1 MSDAI
6 PDELV
11 TNYEHFRDAL
21 SSFLVEHIAVPFT
34 KRKHVPKRQARR
46 AAKAKPAS
54 PPPSSSSP
62 PLTEPEPKSEPE
74 PTLTPATTTPTDEET
89 SPEPDPDDLADF
101 TTYLATATFLALP
114 PPLQSI
120 AHHTWTD
127 PSLSLQTQ
135 YPLPLTPDQTLTI
148 LQALDPSVPDSLVA
162 YGLATPAE
170 TVAYRH
176 GHGIAGSSHS
186 PKGSSSKK
194 GSSSPTS
201 EPTTTT
207 TPSTWNLPTPSE
219 FLAPILTAYLTTAT
233 SPPPPPRS
241 TKATAMS
248 TTGCEICG
256 RDWLNLGYHH
266 LIPRMVHAKVV
277 KRGWHRADELQNVA
291 WLCGAC
297 HRFVHRFRGH
307 EELAREFYTVERL
320 LGAEEVRRFA
330 EWVGR
335 VRWMAR

>member
-1 MSDAI
+1 MADEIS
-6 PDELV
+6 DELV

-34 KRKHVPKRQARR
+34 KRKH
-46 AAKAKPAS
+46 
-54 PPPSSSSP
+54 
-62 PLTEPEPKSEPE
+62 PEPKSEPE
-74 PTLTPATTTPTDEET
+74 PTLTPATTIPTDEET

-114 PPLQSI
+114 PTLQSI

-135 YPLPLTPDQTLTI
+135 YSLPLTPDHTLTI

-170 TVAYRH
+170 T
-176 GHGIAGSSHS
+176 
-186 PKGSSSKK
+186 
-194 GSSSPTS
+194 
-201 EPTTTT
+201 PTTTT
-207 TPSTWNLPTPSE
+207 TPSTWNLPTPAE

-277 KRGWHRADELQNVA
+277 KRGWHRPDELQNVA

-320 LGAEEVRRFA
+320 LAAEEVRRFA

-335 VRWMAR
+335 VRWKAR